1 MRRAQLD
8 PGLRVVVHAA
18 RELRYDR
25 PAAAVDDRPDHV
37 RAASGLAVHGGRL
50 VVIQDDVSFLA
61 VVASDGVSAIKLPR
75 GLDGRRRFEI
85 AIGNKLDKLDLESCV
100 AIDDELWAFGSG
112 SLPIREKICR
122 VQHATP
128 RVLDAAPFYNRLRE
142 ALGGPL
148 NIEGVARLGD
158 ELWLFHRGNTGAS
171 DVGPAIIKVSLA
183 AMRAWLDARAA
194 LPLVD
199 SLEGFDLGAIAG
211 HRLGF
216 TDAVA
221 RADQVL
227 YLATAEA
234 AANAIDDGAV
244 LGSQLGVIT
253 RDTVRAAPLVGLD
266 GHPVKAEGLAL
277 DPARPGHGWVA
288 LDPDDPE
295 KPATLLEIEL
305 VGPW

>member
-1 MRRAQLD
+1 VREAQLD
-8 PGLRVVVHAA
+8 PALSVFVHAA
-18 RELRYDR
+18 RALRYDR

-37 RAASGLAVHGGRL
+37 RAASGLAVHNGRL

-75 GLDGRRRFEI
+75 GLDGRRRFEV

-112 SLPIREKICR
+112 SLPIRDKICR
-122 VQHATP
+122 VQHSTP
-128 RVLDAAPFYNRLRE
+128 RVVDAAPFYNRLRE
-142 ALGGPL
+142 ALGSSINL
-148 NIEGVARLGD
+148 EGVARLGNQ
-158 ELWLFHRGNTGAS
+158 LWLFHRGNTGTT
-171 DVGPAIIKVSLA
+171 DVGPAILKVSLDG
-183 AMRAWLDARAA
+183 MRAWLDGRAA

-199 SLEGFDLGAIAG
+199 AIEGFDLGAIAG

-216 TDAVA
+216 TDAVSHA
-221 RADQVL
+221 GQVL

-234 AANAIDDGAV
+234 ATNAVDDGAV
-244 LGSQLGVIT
+244 LGSQLGVIS
-253 RDTVRAAPLVGLD
+253 RDTVRAAPLVGFD
-266 GHPVKAEGLAL
+266 GKPVKAEGLAL
-277 DPARPGHGWVA
+277 DPARPGRGWVA

>member
-1 MRRAQLD
+1 
-8 PGLRVVVHAA
+8 VVVRAA
-18 RELRYDR
+18 RELRYDG
-25 PAAAVDDRPDHV
+25 AAATVDDRPDHV

-61 VVASDGVSAIKLPR
+61 VVATDGVSAVKLPR
-75 GLDGRRRFEI
+75 GLDGRRRFEV

-128 RVLDAAPFYNRLRE
+128 RVVDAAPFYNRLRE
-142 ALGGPL
+142 SLGSSINL
-148 NIEGVARLGD
+148 EGVAQLGTQ
-158 ELWLFHRGNTGAS
+158 LWLFHRGNTGTT
-171 DVGPAIIKVSLA
+171 DVGPAILKVSLDG
-183 AMRAWLDARAA
+183 MRAWLDGRAA

-199 SLEGFDLGAIAG
+199 AIEGFELGTIAG

-221 RADQVL
+221 FADRVL

-234 AANAIDDGAV
+234 TSNAIDDGAV

-253 RDTVRAAPLVGLD
+253 GENVRAASLVGLD
-266 GHPVKAEGLAL
+266 GNPVKAEGLAL
-277 DPARPGHGWVA
+277 DPDRPGRGWVA